1 MLQFHKEDLPF
12 NNKMKS
18 FWEDSGYLVIEDFY
32 AKEDCDNLR
41 KRAQYLTSNFDQKS
55 YQSIFD
61 TNKEYHANDNYFL
74 ESGDK
79 IRFFFEDKAFDENGN
94 LTNDK
99 ELVINKIGHALHDLD
114 DEFFNFSH
122 STVLDH
128 IAKSL
133 GMLCPLI
140 LQSMYIFKQPR
151 IGGEV
156 VCHPFSPHPFNT
168 SIGYL
173 LIGLSS

>member
-1 MLQFHKEDLPF
+1 MFQFHKKDLPF
-12 NNKMKS
+12 NNRMKS
-18 FWEDSGYLVIEDFY
+18 FWKDNGYLVIEDFY
-32 AKEDCDNLR
+32 SKEDCDNLK
-41 KRAQYLTSNFDQKS
+41 KRAQYLTGNFDQKS
-55 YQSIFD
+55 SQSIFD

-114 DEFFNFSH
+114 NEFFNFSH
-122 STVLDH
+122 RKDLDN
-128 IAKSL
+128 IAKSI
-133 GMLCPLI
+133 GVLCPLL

-151 IGGEV
+151 N
-156 VCHPFSPHPFNT
+156 SNFNV
-168 SIGYL
+168 YR
-173 LIGLSS
+173 